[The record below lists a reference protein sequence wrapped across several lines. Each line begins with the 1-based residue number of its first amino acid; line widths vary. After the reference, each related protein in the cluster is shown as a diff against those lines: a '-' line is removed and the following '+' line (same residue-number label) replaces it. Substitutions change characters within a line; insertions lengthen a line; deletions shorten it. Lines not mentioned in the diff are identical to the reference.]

1 MGLLTGLLTWPLAP
15 LRGVWWLAERVQEQ
29 AERTYYDPVA
39 IRDQIAELDRALAA
53 GEISEQECAQEQEEL
68 IGRLIAR
75 GGGGG

>member
-1 MGLLTGLLTWPLAP
+1 MRLLTGLLTWPLAP

-53 GEISEQECAQEQEEL
+53 GEVSEQECAQEQEEL

>member
-15 LRGVWWLAERVQEQ
+15 VRGVWWLAERIQEQ
-29 AERTYYDPVA
+29 AEGIYYDPVA
-39 IRDQIAELDRALAA
+39 IREQIAELDRALAA